1 MCFGGGGS
9 PAPTPQSTPAPI
21 MGRNPDLARE
31 SRLPDKKKL
40 VNEDEVTGVE
50 YGSSAKQGGAAA
62 AKKVGTDALRIP
74 LNTGQNTA
82 SASTGGMN
90 V

>member
-1 MCFGGGGS
+1 MCFGRRSS
-9 PAPTPQSTPAPI
+9 PAPTPMSTPAPI

-74 LNTGQNTA
+74 INEGA
-82 SASTGGMN
+82 SSGSETGGIN

>member
-1 MCFGGGGS
+1 MCFGRRSS
-9 PAPTPQSTPAPI
+9 PAPTPMSTPAPI

>member
-1 MCFGGGGS
+1 MCFGRRSS
-9 PAPTPQSTPAPI
+9 PAPTPMSTPAPI

-62 AKKVGTDALRIP
+62 AKQVGTDALRIP
-74 LNTGQNTA
+74 LNT
-82 SASTGGMN
+82 
-90 V
+90 

>member
-1 MCFGGGGS
+1 MCFRGRAIQAA
-9 PAPTPQSTPAPI
+9 APMSTPAPI